1 MQEEL
6 SYNPEIMKSQLG
18 MLPPIEQFTLQ
29 QLANKRKVN
38 FNMMLS
44 LPFLLKD
51 KQLEDR
57 KDTIAIYRKRKFEP
71 LQPQKHNIPLINSG
85 RIHCTELWSD
95 KYQTTALRDSHIEK
109 NLNKYK
115 QIIKTNIQ
123 EYLIKFEIQAKEQL
137 EEARNIK
144 YSEIYKKQPS
154 ISEDDFVPTQ
164 NELNVS
170 LCTQDEI
177 FNFYKEPKKYNV
189 TQLQKTSLRNLDK
202 ITNSS
207 LKQSYIDKFDK
218 VISVCDRYSIN
229 SNRNSMDYI
238 NTIGY
243 GNIKKK
249 KRNII
254 DIKTSSSHIN

>member
-6 SYNPEIMKSQLG
+6 SYNPEIMKSQLS

-51 KQLEDR
+51 KALEDR
-57 KDTIAIYRKRKFEP
+57 KDTIALFRKRKFEP
-71 LQPQKHNIPLINSG
+71 LLPQKHNIPLINSG
-85 RIHCTELWSD
+85 RIHCTEFWSD

-109 NLNKYK
+109 NLNKYR

-123 EYLIKFEIQAKEQL
+123 EYLVKFEMQAKEQL

-144 YSEIYKKQPS
+144 YQEIFKKQPS
-154 ISEDDFVPTQ
+154 ISEDDFAPTM

-170 LCTQDEI
+170 QCTQDEI
-177 FNFYKEPKKYNV
+177 FNFYREPKKYNV

-202 ITNSS
+202 ITSSS
-207 LKQSYIDKFDK
+207 LKQSYIEKFDK

-229 SNRNSMDYI
+229 SNRHSMDNI
-238 NTIGY
+238 NTIGF
-243 GNIKKK
+243 GNIKKRK
-249 KRNII
+249 KNIL
-254 DIKTSSSHIN
+254 DSKTSRSHIN